1 MLVTLLV
8 YFRYVMGFFMRNFE
22 RQADLYS
29 AVTMGTPEPVI
40 NSLEKIAFLSGKIR
54 ELPSWHHFS
63 IRERVEYLW
72 RTLSEP
78 GLVKR
83 HNRFVALS
91 FCIYLVCI
99 IGLGYFLNF
108 SPIKQNL
115 AYSLI
120 AKELNQQLLKEPN
133 DIAIYQNLAMVYQH
147 LEEYEDAIET
157 YEKIIDRVP
166 NEAVSLN
173 NLAWLLVTAPN
184 EGLKD
189 KARALELAKRAVGLE
204 RSPVFLDT
212 LAEAYY
218 ANGLFQEAVQTIEE
232 AITLETGNTAYY
244 EKQLRKFLA
253 SKN

>member
-1 MLVTLLV
+1 
-8 YFRYVMGFFMRNFE
+8 MGFFMRNFE

-29 AVTMGTPEPVI
+29 AVTMGTPEPTI

-54 ELPSWHHFS
+54 DLPSWHHFS

-72 RTLSEP
+72 RTFNEP

-99 IGLGYFLNF
+99 IGLGFFLNF
-108 SPIKQNL
+108 SPIKQSL
-115 AYSLI
+115 MYSLI
-120 AKELNQQLLKEPN
+120 AKELNQQLLDEPN
-133 DIAIYQNLAMVYQH
+133 DITIYQNLAMVYQH

-157 YEKIIDRVP
+157 YEKIIELDP

-184 EGLKD
+184 EALRD
-189 KARALELAKRAVGLE
+189 KTRALHLAKKAVDLE

-212 LAEAYY
+212 LAEAFY
-218 ANGLFQEAVQTIEE
+218 ANGFLQEAIGTIKE
-232 AITLETGNTAYY
+232 AIRLETGNTDYY
-244 EKQLRKFLA
+244 EKQLEKF
-253 SKN
+253 SQ